1 MAGDPRPTRAGDAM
15 RDSSV
20 SVNENATP
28 RLILAA
34 MDASGL
40 DELPIVTDGGAFRG
54 MVERRAAERA
64 LYDRDREDANTTAGA
79 ISEAPPVASAAP
91 EDAIEDAVDAM
102 LAADLDVMP
111 VVAKGGQLAGLLVR
125 EDLHNVPGL
134 LEVVGEDRRQR
145 EAAAEEGP
153 SKVVLACSLASVA
166 LGLVLFALWVQGPP
180 NGVPGWVGWI
190 YALTSAL
197 AFTGAVTAFAREM
210 LSVPLWAIA
219 GVGLIFSSGMAH
231 AWSDGPWSTWVQLA
245 FGVAFL
251 AMAAIIGSRW
261 PRRPHSAIETPA

>member
-1 MAGDPRPTRAGDAM
+1 M

-20 SVNENATP
+20 SVNENAAP

-54 MVERRAAERA
+54 MVERRAVERR
-64 LYDRDREDANTTAGA
+64 LYDRGDAETTAAA
-79 ISEAPPVASAAP
+79 ISEAPPVATAAP

-145 EAAAEEGP
+145 EVAAEAGP
-153 SKVVLACSLASVA
+153 SKVILACSLASVA

-180 NGVPGWVGWI
+180 NGMPAWVGWI
-190 YALTSAL
+190 YALTAAL
-197 AFTGAVTAFAREM
+197 AFTGAVTAFGREM

-219 GVGLIFSSGMAH
+219 GVGLIFSSGIAH

-245 FGVAFL
+245 SGVAFL

-261 PRRPHSAIETPA
+261 PRRRHSALPSTT